1 MNVLL
6 ADDDNALRRVIQF
19 KLQKKGYEVTAVEN
33 GEEAL
38 KELRK
43 RSFDLL
49 IADIRMPKVDGIQL
63 LEESSGIQSDLK
75 VILMTAYATVP
86 QAVQAVKLGAFDY
99 LTKPFDDDKLF
110 LIIDKAFQ
118 FKKLE
123 KENTLL
129 KSQLQEW
136 TGSKSIIG
144 VSKAFKEMMSVVE
157 KIAPTDASVLL
168 SGESGTGKEVVAR
181 AIHSRSARSGNSFV
195 AINCA
200 AIPRDLIESELF
212 GHEKGAFTGAVKNKK
227 GKFELADAGTL
238 LLDEISELGID
249 LQAKLLRAIQERVIE
264 PVGSEKSIEVDVR
277 LIATSNVNLRERVA
291 SGKFR
296 EDLFYRLNV
305 IPIIVPPLRE
315 RREDIPIL
323 IKEFIR
329 KHGGGQN
336 IKLAP
341 ELMKTLREHRWPG
354 NVREL
359 ENLIER
365 MTILRSGDV
374 LTGEDLPE
382 DFGALDSVNG
392 NVVENE
398 ITNHMTYQ
406 EAEEMLVVNALNRF
420 GWNRTKAAK
429 YLNIPRHVLIY
440 RMKKYSITEAAR
452 E

>member
-19 KLQKKGYEVTAVEN
+19 KLQKQGYEVTAVEN

-38 KELRK
+38 KELRQ

-63 LEESSGIQSDLK
+63 LEESSGIQPDIK

-86 QAVQAVKLGAFDY
+86 QAVKAVKLGAFDY
-99 LTKPFDDDKLF
+99 LTKPFDDDELF
-110 LIIDKAFQ
+110 LIIEKAFQ

-123 KENTLL
+123 KENILL

-136 TGSKSIIG
+136 TGSKSVVG
-144 VSKAFKEMMSVVE
+144 VSKAFKEMMSMVE

-181 AIHSRSARSGNSFV
+181 AIHSKSTRSGNSFV
-195 AINCA
+195 AVNCA

-212 GHEKGAFTGAVKNKK
+212 GHERGAFTGAVKNKK
-227 GKFELADAGTL
+227 GKFELADTGTL

-291 SGKFR
+291 AGKFR

-323 IKEFIR
+323 INEFIR
-329 KHGGGQN
+329 KFGSGQN

-341 ELMKTLREHRWPG
+341 ELMKTLKEHRWPG

-382 DFGALDSVNG
+382 DFGALEPVSS
-392 NVVENE
+392 NVAENE

-440 RMKKYSITEAAR
+440 RMKKYSLTETT
-452 E
+452 

>member
-374 LTGEDLPE
+374 LTGDDLPE

>member
-63 LEESSGIQSDLK
+63 LEESSGIQPDIK

-129 KSQLQEW
+129 KSQLREW

-374 LTGEDLPE
+374 LTGDDLPE

-392 NVVENE
+392 NVAENE

>member
-1 MNVLL
+1 MNILL

-38 KELRK
+38 KELGERP
-43 RSFDLL
+43 FDLL

-63 LEESSGIQSDLK
+63 LEESNGIQPDLK

-86 QAVQAVKLGAFDY
+86 QAVQAVKSGAFDY
-99 LTKPFDDDKLF
+99 LTKPFDDDELF
-110 LIIDKAFQ
+110 LIIEKAFR
-118 FKKLE
+118 FNKLE

-136 TGSKSIIG
+136 TGSKSIVG

-181 AIHSRSARSGNSFV
+181 AIHSRSARSENSFV
-195 AINCA
+195 AVNCA
-200 AIPRDLIESELF
+200 AMPKDLIESELF

-264 PVGSEKSIEVDVR
+264 PVGSEQSIEVDVR
-277 LIATSNVNLRERVA
+277 LVATSNVNLRERVA
-291 SGKFR
+291 QGKFR

-315 RREDIPIL
+315 RKEDIPIL
-323 IKEFIR
+323 INEFIR
-329 KHGGGQN
+329 KHGGDQN
-336 IKLAP
+336 IKVAA
-341 ELMKTLREHRWPG
+341 ELMRTLKEHRWPG

-365 MTILRSGDV
+365 MTILRNSDV
-374 LTGEDLPE
+374 LTGDDLPE
-382 DFGALDSVNG
+382 DFGALDSVNS
-392 NVVENE
+392 NVAENE
-398 ITNHMTYQ
+398 IASHMTYQ
-406 EAEEMLVVNALNRF
+406 EAEEMLIANALNRF

-429 YLNIPRHVLIY
+429 YLNIPRHVLVY